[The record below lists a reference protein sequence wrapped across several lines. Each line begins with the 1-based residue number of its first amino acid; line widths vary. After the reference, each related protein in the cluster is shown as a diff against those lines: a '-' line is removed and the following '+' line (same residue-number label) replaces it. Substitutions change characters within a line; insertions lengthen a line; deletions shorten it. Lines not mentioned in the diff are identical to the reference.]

1 LLEVVIQEMK
11 RLESR
16 SNGRSAHMALKHVNQ
31 FSKISYSKGNSVDD
45 SLLFFSIETGAIV
58 ATLDKELKK
67 RLKENGLSVL
77 TLMGEKPIII

>member
-1 LLEVVIQEMK
+1 
-11 RLESR
+11 
-16 SNGRSAHMALKHVNQ
+16 MALKHVNQ